1 MRTIK
6 VISAVGVLPLVLLAQ
21 QYPVAGQAPPP
32 VSQSGSV
39 PVYEVTVVSRTT
51 KAVNYGHRE
60 QPTKIDLRGTVLY
73 ADARGDATVESKRG
87 AVDIDVRFS
96 RLDSP
101 QRFGGEYLTY
111 VLWAITP
118 EGRPV
123 NLGEVVLNSSN
134 KGHLRVSADLQ
145 SFALL
150 VTAEPYFSV
159 SQPSNVV
166 VMENVLRPD
175 TIGKIE
181 EVDAKFELLP
191 RGHYTYNI
199 GAPTVAMDAPKV
211 SMNEY
216 ESLLAL
222 YQAQNALQIARA
234 AGADRYA
241 GDTLSKAEQ
250 LYQQA
255 QSYNR
260 KDGYRQVVMTARQ
273 ASQTAE
279 DARILA
285 VKRQQ
290 TQQPASQ

>member
-1 MRTIK
+1 MK
-6 VISAVGVLPLVLLAQ
+6 FMSLLSAMGALAVTLVAQ
-21 QYPVAGQAPPP
+21 Q
-32 VSQSGSV
+32 S
-39 PVYEVTVVSRTT
+39 PVYEVTVISRTT
-51 KAVNYGHRE
+51 KALNYGHRE
-60 QPTKIDLRGTVLY
+60 LPTKIDLRGTVLY
-73 ADARGDATVESKRG
+73 PDARGDATVESKRG
-87 AVDIDVRFS
+87 AVEIDTRFS
-96 RLDSP
+96 RLDAPS
-101 QRFGGEYLTY
+101 RFGPEYLTY

-134 KGHLRVSADLQ
+134 KGRLKVSADLQ
-145 SFALL
+145 AFALI

-175 TIGKIE
+175 TIGKVE
-181 EVDAKFELLP
+181 LVDAKYELLP
-191 RGHYTYNI
+191 RGHFTYNI
-199 GAPTVAMDAPKV
+199 GEPNGAVQGPKV

-234 AGADRYA
+234 AGADRFA
-241 GDTLSKAEQ
+241 GDTLQKAEQ

-255 QSYNR
+255 QTYDR
-260 KDGYRQVVMTARQ
+260 KNGYKQVVMTARQ

-285 VKRQQ
+285 VRRQQ
-290 TQQPASQ
+290 QQTATSSQ